1 MSLRTIEHHAEAYF
15 VAESNR
21 SQLFLDFYTK
31 WEQNILYIRALISR
45 NRRGV
50 PARRG
55 DGQVAS
61 T

>member
-1 MSLRTIEHHAEAYF
+1 MSLRAIEHHAEAYF

-21 SQLFLDFYTK
+21 AQLFLDFYNK
-31 WEQNILYIRALISR
+31 WEQNTLHISALISR
-45 NRRGV
+45 NRRVV
-50 PARRG
+50 PERRG